1 MKKILLTLQ
10 LLALPLFWA
19 GSAHAADSVTVP
31 FSASVQSV
39 LELGVEIR
47 EYKDGL
53 VTNYGASSMN
63 FGTLKSDT
71 MQGPMRGD
79 KYFDIYLHPNSSGRP
94 YRLTQS
100 AVALSNGTTTLP
112 AGACVMT
119 PWPVNKDGQPYPA
132 GAVLGTRGSFIAT
145 DKVIYQ
151 SDPAG
156 SYTPVAFTYAI
167 SNDPNAGAT
176 ALVPASQAGGTYSS
190 SITFQI
196 ELVA

>member
-1 MKKILLTLQ
+1 MKKVIITLQ
-10 LLALPLFWA
+10 LLTAPLFLA
-19 GSAHAADSVTVP
+19 ASAHAADSVTVP
-31 FSASVQSV
+31 FAASVQSV

-47 EYKDGL
+47 EFRDGL

-63 FGTLKSDT
+63 FGTLKSDVT
-71 MQGPMRGD
+71 QGPMRGD

-100 AVALSNGTTTLP
+100 AAALTNGTTTLP

-132 GAVLGTRGSFIAT
+132 GAITGTRGSFIGT
-145 DKVIYQ
+145 NKIIYQ

-176 ALVPASQAGGTYSS
+176 ALVPADQAGGTYSS